1 MQIGA
6 NKMRLVTYDGDFMI
20 SSFDLSPDD
29 LCKMAGALVSA
40 MQMIH
45 PTPWQPK
52 FILGEWDDNF
62 GNSVYVEY
70 KYQATQK

>member
-70 KYQATQK
+70 KYQTVQK